1 MSPKQYLTKD
11 KINEMGIELLESYV
25 ESGGTIVT
33 NKEGAEHLKAMEK
46 IEAFKKMVA
55 EQNEKL
61 KDLPK
66 RKLNSKY
73 PSNYTPSPRRNRK
86 HKTKY

>member
-1 MSPKQYLTKD
+1 MDKQYLTKSA
-11 KINEMGIELLESYV
+11 IESMGIELLESYV

-55 EQNEKL
+55 EQNELL
-61 KDLPK
+61 KKIPK
-66 RKLNSKY
+66 KKHNSKY
-73 PSNYTPSPRRNRK
+73 ASNLTPSPRRHRK
-86 HKTKY
+86 AKTKY